1 MLPGRGLFILF
12 LVFGSWSLQFSTV
25 NGSVEKWS
33 LTLLLECN
41 NLLHQSQHPIIRRTL
56 NDDKRNLRACLIV
69 TTQLSSTV
77 STQIYDES
85 LSSPAKGSST
95 KSSKRKLRKRHLS
108 SLFEPISISHRPYLL
123 GGSNGN
129 HPKSPYED
137 ADYKRRKQEWVTR
150 YTTLNGLR
158 DAFGANRNKLWGDLD
173 PVTTR
178 KLYKTLLPTALCELV
193 LDLGVR
199 PEELAPLA
207 YAARKAAK
215 LYARER
221 SRVPT
226 RIAATA
232 YDGFRQL
239 KRYGKFQPA
248 GMSYDQVWDKY
259 QRLTYVEM
267 SNNDNSGK
275 TNRPSSLPNSDWSEE
290 EIVARTCMKI
300 IESSCRTNPRI
311 DQLAL
316 RVGQTT
322 TSTKLGRAEMKKIAK
337 TLEDDVR
344 RLLDPYSLR
353 S

>member
-1 MLPGRGLFILF
+1 LPQRVLF
-12 LVFGSWSLQFSTV
+12 LFVAFGSLSLLFSTV

-33 LTLLLECN
+33 LALLLECN
-41 NLLHQSQHPIIRRTL
+41 NPHYPRQHPSRRSL
-56 NDDKRNLRACLIV
+56 YHDKRNLQASVATIV
-69 TTQLSSTV
+69 SSTV
-77 STQIYDES
+77 PSTIHDES
-85 LSSPAKGSST
+85 RSASARSRST
-95 KSSKRKLRKRHLS
+95 NGSKRKQRRHPLS
-108 SLFEPISISHRPYLL
+108 SVFEPSSISHQLE
-123 GGSNGN
+123 STTDSSCNAST
-129 HPKSPYED
+129 SPFDD
-137 ADYKRRKQEWVTR
+137 ADYQRRKQEWITR

-158 DAFGANRNKLWGDLD
+158 DTFGSNRNKLWGDLD

-178 KLYKTLLPTALCELV
+178 KLYKSLLPTALCELV

-226 RIAATA
+226 RIAASA

-259 QRLTYVEM
+259 RRLTYLET
-267 SNNDNSGK
+267 SSPTISGK
-275 TNRPSSLPNSDWSEE
+275 TNRLSSPLTSGWSEE

-300 IESSCRTNPRI
+300 IESSCRTNPLF
-311 DQLAL
+311 DQLAWKS
-316 RVGQTT
+316 GPT
-322 TSTKLGRAEMKKIAK
+322 TSSTTMGRDCMKKIAQ

-344 RLLDPYSLR
+344 RLLDPYSQR
-353 S
+353 